1 MPAFE
6 FTQEN
11 LPSAEGFRRIVQQAD
26 ESYDPLEE
34 LLRLE
39 RELVLIE
46 AEFELP
52 SAEFFDRYEA
62 GEMGDELVYVSWA
75 GRYRLYSNL
84 KRAISDSLRTVV
96 AVADKTSL

>member
-11 LPSAEGFRRIVQQAD
+11 LPSVEEFRRIVQQA
-26 ESYDPLEE
+26 EETYDPLEE

-39 RELVLIE
+39 RELALLE

-62 GEMGDELVYVSWA
+62 GEMGDELTYVSWA

-96 AVADKTSL
+96 TAADNPLP